1 MRFKMNLNESIF
13 REYDI
18 RGIVEED
25 FSKDVV
31 ENLGKAFGTYILKN
45 NGSTISVSGDIR
57 ESSPVL
63 KNYFISGLLSTG
75 ANVIDTGTLPTP
87 VNYYS
92 MFHLDVEAAVQIT
105 GSHNPKE
112 FNGFK
117 FSCKY
122 ESFYGNKIQS
132 LKKMI
137 LENDFLHGRGLLKKQ
152 NIVDNYIE
160 MLIKK
165 ININRKLKVVI
176 DSGNACG
183 CITVPQTLKKLG
195 VEVEELYCEVDSSF
209 PNHHPDPTVDS
220 NLVDIVKKIK
230 DGNYDLGMAFD
241 GDADRIVVID
251 EKGEII
257 RSDNLMCLFLPE
269 VINPENEK
277 IIFDVKC
284 SESLEQMII
293 KNGGKPIMWNTGHSL
308 IKDKMKTE
316 KAKFAGEMSGHIF
329 FADDYYG
336 YDDALYVGL
345 RLLQILS
352 KTGKNLSELTID
364 IPKYFSTPEMRID
377 CENDNEKFKIT
388 KQAVEFFTSNY
399 KCTTIDGV
407 RIKFDDG
414 WGLVRSS
421 NTQPVIVCRFEAKTK
436 ENLEAYK
443 TLVINKLSEF
453 GNINYVQ

>member
-1 MRFKMNLNESIF
+1 MNLNESMF

-18 RGIVEED
+18 RGIVTED
-25 FSKDVV
+25 FPKEVV
-31 ENLGKAFGTYILKN
+31 EQLGRAFGTYILRN
-45 NGSTISVSGDIR
+45 NGTEISVSGDIR

-63 KNYFISGLLSTG
+63 KNYFISGILSTG
-75 ANVIDTGTLPTP
+75 ANVIDTGMLPTP

-92 MFHLDVEAAVQIT
+92 MYHLNVDAAVQIT
-105 GSHNPKE
+105 GSHNPNE

-117 FSCKY
+117 FSCKN
-122 ESFYGNKIQS
+122 ESFYGNKIQL

-137 LENDFLHGRGLLKKQ
+137 LENDFIKGKGVLHTQ
-152 NIVDNYIE
+152 DIINDYIQ
-160 MLIKK
+160 MLVSK
-165 ININRKLKVVI
+165 ITINKKLKVIV

-183 CITVPQTLKKLG
+183 CITVPHTLKKLG
-195 VEVEELYCEVDSSF
+195 VDVDELYCDIDSSF

-220 NLVDIVKKIK
+220 NLIDIISKIK
-230 DGNYDLGMAFD
+230 KGNYDLGMAFD
-241 GDADRIVVID
+241 GDADRIVVIN
-251 EKGEII
+251 EKGEVI

-269 VINPENEK
+269 VITSTNKK

-284 SESLEQMII
+284 SEALEKMII
-293 KNGGKPIMWNTGHSL
+293 QNGGEPLMWNTGHSL

-316 KAKFAGEMSGHIF
+316 KVTFAGEMSGHIF

-352 KTGKNLSELTID
+352 KTDKKLSELTKD
-364 IPKYFSTPEMRID
+364 IPNYFSTPEMRID
-377 CENDNEKFKIT
+377 CDNDEEKFKIT
-388 KQAVEFFTSNY
+388 KKAVEFFKSNY
-399 KCTTIDGV
+399 ECITIDGV
-407 RIKFDDG
+407 RIKFKDG

-436 ENLEAYK
+436 EKLQEYKQLVLEQ
-443 TLVINKLSEF
+443 LSKF
-453 GNINYVQ
+453 GNINYV

>member
-1 MRFKMNLNESIF
+1 MNLNESMF

-18 RGIVEED
+18 RGIVTED
-25 FSKDVV
+25 FPKEVV
-31 ENLGKAFGTYILKN
+31 EQLGRAFGTYILRN
-45 NGSTISVSGDIR
+45 NGTEISVSGDIR

-63 KNYFISGLLSTG
+63 KNYFISGILSTG
-75 ANVIDTGTLPTP
+75 ANVIDTGMLPTP

-92 MFHLDVEAAVQIT
+92 MYHLNVDAAVQIT
-105 GSHNPKE
+105 GSHNPNE

-117 FSCKY
+117 FSCKN
-122 ESFYGNKIQS
+122 ESFYGNKIQL

-137 LENDFLHGRGLLKKQ
+137 LENDFIKGQGVLHTQ
-152 NIVDNYIE
+152 DIINDYIQ
-160 MLIKK
+160 MLVSK
-165 ININRKLKVVI
+165 ITINKKLKVIV

-195 VEVEELYCEVDSSF
+195 IDVDELYCDIDSSF

-220 NLVDIVKKIK
+220 NLIDIISKIK
-230 DGNYDLGMAFD
+230 KGSYDLGMAFD
-241 GDADRIVVID
+241 GDADRIVVIN
-251 EKGEII
+251 EKGEVI

-269 VINPENEK
+269 VITSTNKK

-284 SESLEQMII
+284 SEALEKMII
-293 KNGGKPIMWNTGHSL
+293 QNGGEPLMWNTGHSL

-316 KAKFAGEMSGHIF
+316 KVTFAGEMSGHIF

-352 KTGKNLSELTID
+352 KTDKKLSELTKD
-364 IPKYFSTPEMRID
+364 IPNYFSTPEMRID
-377 CENDNEKFKIT
+377 CDNDEEKFKIT
-388 KQAVEFFTSNY
+388 TKAVEFFKSNY
-399 KCTTIDGV
+399 ECITIDGV
-407 RIKFDDG
+407 RIKFKDG

-436 ENLEAYK
+436 EKLQEYKQLVLEQ
-443 TLVINKLSEF
+443 LSKF
-453 GNINYVQ
+453 GNINYV

>member
-1 MRFKMNLNESIF
+1 MHLNESIF

-18 RGIVEED
+18 RGIVIED
-25 FSKDVV
+25 FPKEVV
-31 ENLGKAFGTYILKN
+31 EKLGKAFGTYILRNDGK
-45 NGSTISVSGDIR
+45 TISVSGDIR
-57 ESSPVL
+57 ESSPTL
-63 KNYFISGLLSTG
+63 KKYFISGILSTG
-75 ANVIDTGTLPTP
+75 ANVIDTGMLPTP
-87 VNYYS
+87 VNYFS
-92 MFHLDVEAAVQIT
+92 MYHLNVDAAVQIT
-105 GSHNPKE
+105 GSHNPNE

-117 FSCKY
+117 FSCKN
-122 ESFYGNKIQS
+122 ESFYGNKIQL

-137 LENDFLHGRGLLKKQ
+137 LENDFIQGQGILNTQ
-152 NIVDNYIE
+152 DIINDYIQ
-160 MLIKK
+160 MLVSK
-165 ININRKLKVVI
+165 ISIDKKLKVIV

-195 VEVEELYCEVDSSF
+195 VHVDELYCDIDSSF

-220 NLVDIVKKIK
+220 NLIDIINKIK
-230 DGNYDLGMAFD
+230 NENYDLGMAFD

-251 EKGEII
+251 EKGEVI

-269 VINPENEK
+269 VITSTNKK

-284 SESLEQMII
+284 SESLEKMIV
-293 KNGGKPIMWNTGHSL
+293 KNGGKPLMWNTGHSL

-316 KAKFAGEMSGHIF
+316 KATFAGEMSGHIF

-352 KTGKNLSELTID
+352 KTDEKLSDLTKN
-364 IPKYFSTPEMRID
+364 IPKYHSTPEMRID
-377 CENDNEKFKIT
+377 CDNDEEKFKIT
-388 KQAVEFFTSNY
+388 KKAVDFFTSNY
-399 KCTTIDGV
+399 ECITIDGV
-407 RIKFDDG
+407 RIKFKDG

-436 ENLEAYK
+436 EQLQEYK
-443 TLVINKLSEF
+443 QLVLNQLSKF

>member
-1 MRFKMNLNESIF
+1 MYLNESIF

-18 RGIVEED
+18 RGIVIED
-25 FSKDVV
+25 FPKEVV
-31 ENLGKAFGTYILKN
+31 EKLGKAFGTYILRNDGK
-45 NGSTISVSGDIR
+45 TISVSGDIR
-57 ESSPVL
+57 ESSPTL
-63 KNYFISGLLSTG
+63 KKYFISGILSTG
-75 ANVIDTGTLPTP
+75 ANVIDTGMLPTP
-87 VNYYS
+87 VNYFS
-92 MFHLDVEAAVQIT
+92 MYHLNVDAAVQIT
-105 GSHNPKE
+105 GSHNPNE

-117 FSCKY
+117 FSCKN
-122 ESFYGNKIQS
+122 ESFYGNKIQL

-137 LENDFLHGRGLLKKQ
+137 LENDFIQGRGTLNTQ
-152 NIVDNYIE
+152 DIINDYIQ
-160 MLIKK
+160 MLVSK
-165 ININRKLKVVI
+165 ISIDKKLKVIV

-195 VEVEELYCEVDSSF
+195 VHVDELYCDIDSSF

-220 NLVDIVKKIK
+220 NLIDIINKIK
-230 DGNYDLGMAFD
+230 NENYDLGMAFD

-251 EKGEII
+251 EKGEVI

-269 VINPENEK
+269 VITSTNKK

-284 SESLEQMII
+284 SESLEKMIV
-293 KNGGKPIMWNTGHSL
+293 KNGGVPLMWNTGHSL

-316 KAKFAGEMSGHIF
+316 KATFAGEMSGHIF

-352 KTGKNLSELTID
+352 KTDEKLSDLTKN
-364 IPKYFSTPEMRID
+364 IPKYHSTPEMRID
-377 CENDNEKFKIT
+377 CDNDEEKFKIT
-388 KQAVEFFTSNY
+388 KKAVEFFTSNY
-399 KCTTIDGV
+399 ECITIDGV
-407 RIKFDDG
+407 RIKFKDG

-436 ENLEAYK
+436 EQLQEYK
-443 TLVINKLSEF
+443 QLVLNQLSKF